1 MSISSSILP
10 TQLVD
15 KIAHSVG
22 EAVERGV
29 IWKTADA
36 VAYAGRHVAIEGEA
50 LLNFGGCSY
59 LGLEQRDE
67 LKEAA
72 IAAIRDYGTQF
83 SYSRAY
89 LQSPLYQRLETL
101 LGEISGGFPLV
112 TASTS
117 LGHISTLPVIVR
129 PRDAVIIDLAAHASV
144 FTAAGLIRGA
154 TVARARHNHLGDVVR
169 QIERLSQTHERVWY
183 LLDGLYSMTGDLAPM
198 QGIADLL
205 VRFPQLHLYV
215 DDAHSTSWCG
225 LHGRGYALSQLP
237 DRRRVVVALSLNKAF
252 SAAGG
257 AIVFPDPELR
267 DRVRMCGGPMVFSGP
282 VQPPML
288 GAAVASAE
296 LHLAPTFAEEQRRLL
311 DRIDLTLSLCRERGV
326 PLSAHDRTPIFFVPC
341 GAAKRAF
348 AAADQLRAC
357 GIYACVSVFPAVAE
371 NAAGIRFTISLHNEE
386 QDIAQLVLALA
397 QQVKVAA

>member
-1 MSISSSILP
+1 MSVSSPIIP

-15 KIAHSVG
+15 KIERSVR
-22 EAVERGV
+22 EAVEHGV

-36 VAYAGRHVAIEGEA
+36 VEYLGRHVSIGGES

-59 LGLEQRDE
+59 LGLEQRSE

-72 IAAIRDYGTQF
+72 IAAIRTYGTQF

-89 LQSPLYQRLETL
+89 LQSPLYQRLEL
-101 LGEISGGFPLV
+101 LLAELTGGYPLV

-117 LGHISTLPVIVR
+117 LGHISALPAIVR
-129 PRDAVIIDLAAHASV
+129 PSDGVVIDLAAHASV
-144 FTAAGLIRGA
+144 HTAAGLIRGA
-154 TVARARHNHLGDVVR
+154 EVARARHNHVGDVVR
-169 QIERLSQTHERVWY
+169 QVERLSRTHERVWY
-183 LLDGLYSMTGDLAPM
+183 LLDGLYSMLGDFAPM
-198 QGIADLL
+198 EELAELL

-225 LHGRGYALSQLP
+225 KHGRGFALDSLP
-237 DRRRVVVALSLNKAF
+237 DTSRVLVALSLNKAF

-257 AIVFPDPELR
+257 ALVFPTPELR

-288 GAAVASAE
+288 GAAVAAAE
-296 LHLAPTFAEEQRRLL
+296 LHLDGAFASLQQRLMEK
-311 DRIDLTLSLCRERGV
+311 IDLTLALCRERGV
-326 PLSAHDRTPIFFVPC
+326 VLSSYDRTPIFFVHC
-341 GAAKRAF
+341 GAARRAF
-348 AAADQLRAC
+348 QVAERLRSS

-371 NAAGIRFTISLHNEE
+371 NAAGIRFTISVHNEAE
-386 QDIAQLVLALA
+386 DIARFVDALA
-397 QQVKVAA
+397 AEVQMAA